1 MNFNAH
7 RAPIFILLHVFVI
20 YNCYVLRLAR
30 ETKVNISQLSIPSDG
45 LFGNNY
51 MVYAQKLNKL
61 FNQIETL
68 NLSTLIIDLIL
79 IK

>member
-20 YNCYVLRLAR
+20 YNCCVLRLAR

-51 MVYAQKLNKL
+51 MVYARKLNKL